1 MTDTEMISQLNLGM
15 EQLKSG
21 KNKEAEEIFLKIL
34 KINPNDN
41 NSLHLLGYLNAERG
55 DVDEGILLINKSLSI
70 FPNFPEALI
79 NLGNAYLRIKKYAN
93 AINSFQK
100 ALSLKK
106 LPAIWTALGNV
117 YLTKVQDEINATGGY
132 SSGDID
138 NAKMYY
144 EMSISSNLNDPT
156 AYNNLGIIAIKKG
169 KRDEAKHYFMQAINL
184 NKNFVDANCNL
195 NSLMLE
201 MVPSWH
207 IGMMN
212 DSGRNDALLRAIKDV
227 VNKGDFIFEV
237 GSGSGIL
244 SMMSIEQGADRVI
257 SCESSSEIASVAE
270 KVIKKNGFEK
280 KIKIIN
286 KNSNNINVGTDLPG
300 RADVIISEILSAE
313 FVGEEV
319 LSSLYDVKRRL
330 LKENGKMIPES
341 GSIMISL
348 LGENDIIKE
357 NLYVDEVHGFD
368 LSDFN
373 SVINRKHGIKYR
385 PSDIN
390 LISDPIEVF
399 HFNFY
404 DEEIFL
410 KKTIDLDIKINN
422 SSKCYGVITWN
433 KLNLSQNITYENH
446 PKKLESHWVN
456 PVYLFEKPIEVKKDQ
471 KVAISCSIEKDRT
484 WYNLR

>member
-1 MTDTEMISQLNLGM
+1 
-15 EQLKSG
+15 
-21 KNKEAEEIFLKIL
+21 
-34 KINPNDN
+34 
-41 NSLHLLGYLNAERG
+41 
-55 DVDEGILLINKSLSI
+55 
-70 FPNFPEALI
+70 
-79 NLGNAYLRIKKYAN
+79 
-93 AINSFQK
+93 
-100 ALSLKK
+100 
-106 LPAIWTALGNV
+106 
-117 YLTKVQDEINATGGY
+117 
-132 SSGDID
+132 
-138 NAKMYY
+138 
-144 EMSISSNLNDPT
+144 
-156 AYNNLGIIAIKKG
+156 
-169 KRDEAKHYFMQAINL
+169 
-184 NKNFVDANCNL
+184 
-195 NSLMLE
+195 

-212 DSGRNDALLRAIKDV
+212 DSGRNDALLKAIQDV
-227 VNKGDFIFEV
+227 VNKDDFVFEV

-286 KNSNNINVGTDLPG
+286 KNSNDINVGTDLPG

-313 FVGEEV
+313 FVGEKV

-348 LGENDIIKE
+348 LGENNIIKE

-373 SVINRKHGIKYR
+373 SVINRKHGIKYP

-410 KKTIDLDIKINN
+410 KKTIELNIKINN

-456 PVYLFEKPIEVKKDQ
+456 PVYLFENPIEVKKDQ
-471 KVAISCSIEKDRT
+471 KVVISCSIEGDRT